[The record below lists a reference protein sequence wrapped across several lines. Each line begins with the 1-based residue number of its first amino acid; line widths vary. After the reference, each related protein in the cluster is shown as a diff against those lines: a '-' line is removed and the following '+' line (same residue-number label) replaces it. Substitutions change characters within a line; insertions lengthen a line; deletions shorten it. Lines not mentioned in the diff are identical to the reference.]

1 MSWIGGIYILI
12 VIGQEVNMLFLVILG
27 FNEFINQTIKTAVAA
42 EEKNVRLSIE
52 AFIQSLRQRSYTV
65 TVSTYDS
72 SL

>member
-1 MSWIGGIYILI
+1 
-12 VIGQEVNMLFLVILG
+12 MLFLVILR

-52 AFIQSLRQRSYTV
+52 AFIQSLRQRSCTV